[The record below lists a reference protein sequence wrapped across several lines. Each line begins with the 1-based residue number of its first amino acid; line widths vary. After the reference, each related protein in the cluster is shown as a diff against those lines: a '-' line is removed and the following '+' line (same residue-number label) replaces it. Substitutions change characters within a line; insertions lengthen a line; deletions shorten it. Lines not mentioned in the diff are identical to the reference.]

1 MKKLKHTPGPWK
13 AFKNEYFYDI
23 KCSDKIGGEEI
34 YKYSPH
40 ICMVIQDT
48 NYDHTRGEYTE
59 EANARLIATAPEML
73 EALIYFVKR
82 VREGSIRS
90 KTTYNMYV
98 GIIESATGLTIEEVL
113 AE

>member
-1 MKKLKHTPGPWK
+1 MDKQEDIFVTVKKEDIMRLKK
-13 AFKNEYFYDI
+13 QN
-23 KCSDKIGGEEI
+23 
-34 YKYSPH
+34 
-40 ICMVIQDT
+40 QQ
-48 NYDHTRGEYTE
+48 
-59 EANARLIATAPEML
+59 ML